1 MAKRP
6 GWDCLWLG
14 VASPEAPTLAL
25 GLLAGPAFQ
34 LLQSGRTGPVWMLR
48 PRKQTAADASSG
60 LPGGTPSRKSTLRTA
75 PTTTPGLFGPD
86 PSPRPLLTWGQ
97 VCAEGTVDE
106 GEVQHN
112 GRAGVLGLG
121 KQVALTGF
129 LQVLREHL
137 DTWEG
142 DASVQ
147 AVLLC
152 HL

>member
-1 MAKRP
+1 MWILRP
-6 GWDCLWLG
+6 GRCGAVANLG
-14 VASPEAPTLAL
+14 P
-25 GLLAGPAFQ
+25 
-34 LLQSGRTGPVWMLR
+34 
-48 PRKQTAADASSG
+48 PRG
-60 LPGGTPSRKSTLRTA
+60 IGSRKSTVRTA
-75 PTTTPGLFGPD
+75 PHHHPGLCEPD
-86 PSPRPLLTWGQ
+86 PGPGPPLTWGQ

-106 GEVQHN
+106 GKVQHD

-121 KQVALTGF
+121 EQVALTGF
-129 LQVLREHL
+129 LQVLGEHL